1 MKYLTQGWLKLIIF
15 SLKLRGHQV
24 LDYLRLLREIERVRR
39 LLASKEDAR
48 GELESVLGTNLLV
61 SQPNTE
67 RLVLGQDLLHGLQVG
82 LLSVLSNL
90 DLMDQAVTS
99 IRNISGLGPLPAAP
113 ATITG
118 SLILENGRV
127 LLSHL

>member
-99 IRNISGLGPLPAAP
+99 IRNISGLAPLPATP
-113 ATITG
+113 ASITG